1 MAERLTRR
9 QALVTAGGAA
19 LGGGAAVGALAGVA
33 DAATPTVRGSW
44 LFTPTTQA
52 GPAGFQAI
60 SAFAAGGVFVTIGSD
75 EPGTGIGEWISIG
88 KNGFGFTYLNF
99 HFAPDQKPSNTVK
112 VRAKGTFKGNT
123 LKGKATLT
131 MTDPAGHSL
140 GPARP
145 FAFTGKRIAVQ
156 SP

>member
-1 MAERLTRR
+1 MAERVTRR

-19 LGGGAAVGALAGVA
+19 LGGGAAIGALAGAA

-44 LFTPTTQA
+44 LFIPATQG

-75 EPGTGIGEWISIG
+75 EPGTGIGEWIAIG

-99 HFAPDQKPSNTVK
+99 HF
-112 VRAKGTFKGNT
+112 
-123 LKGKATLT
+123 
-131 MTDPAGHSL
+131 DPAQ
-140 GPARP
+140 
-145 FAFTGKRIAVQ
+145 K
-156 SP
+156 